1 MKDNK
6 TAENNKVEDSDKKVL
21 EKSEKVETKEEKVE
35 SKGNTIEEKETKNQK
50 KKPKEKKIK
59 TSIKKRFKKRH
70 IILLLIIAYIIY
82 RLVTKGNSIIPEIEQ
97 ISKVERRDIA
107 TSISATGTVQSIDSK
122 DVSETTMAGMTVEDV
137 RVKEGDVINT
147 GDIICTFNTDTLKS
161 TLAQLK
167 SSTSGLSGLS
177 GLNTNGALNSG
188 VSEIAKQSVEEA
200 KKAYEQSNSSLET
213 TKSQLKDAK
222 KELESYKPTYDAAS
236 KKFEPIKNAYNQKEE
251 DYNSAVEDRQIT
263 ETDYTIAETEY
274 YKYYH
279 RSDPT
284 KLRDEYADPSD
295 STKETPKAEYLAD
308 IQKAKTNLNNAEKA
322 RDNATIIENQK
333 LKDLQTY
340 QRNTYNPAYNEFSP
354 IELKYNQLKGNVD
367 ALEAQKSALESSTAS
382 LKSTYQSLNTLASS
396 TNSSIY
402 GADLSSLNGDMSSL
416 NSQIAQMQKQI
427 DNAVVKSP
435 VSGIVTAIG
444 VSSGDTY
451 TGSTIVRIENCQAF
465 EIEAY
470 IDEYDIPDV
479 KKDMSVKIKTD
490 ATRDEV
496 LNGKITYVAISSAS
510 ISSGMDLSALAGGM
524 GSYSSLSSSTG
535 GGKASYK
542 IKVDINTPNDR
553 LRAGMNAKLSI
564 ITGEEKNILS
574 VPYESIFERD
584 DGTSY
589 IKVVKPEYDINANI
603 TKANEKYQKFTQKDI
618 NVEGSSTIKVLSDS
632 LENNIEELDIK
643 VGIEGTYYTQVISDQ
658 VSENTYVIVPKADS
672 DNSLTQ
678 LFELM
683 GADAGV

>member
-1 MKDNK
+1 MKEDK
-6 TAENNKVEDSDKKVL
+6 TTENNKVEDNDEKNL
-21 EKSEKVETKEEKVE
+21 GKSEKIDSKEEKE
-35 SKGNTIEEKETKNQK
+35 SKTKHKNRK
-50 KKPKEKKIK
+50 DKKIK
-59 TSIKKRFKKRH
+59 IKKKFKKRH
-70 IILLLIIAYIIY
+70 IIILLIIAYIIF
-82 RLVTKGNSIIPEIEQ
+82 RIATRGNSIIPEIEQ

-107 TSISATGTVQSIDSK
+107 TSISATGTVQSINTK
-122 DVSETTMAGMTVEDV
+122 DVSEASMTGMTVESV

-161 TLAQLK
+161 TLSQLK

-177 GLNTNGALNSG
+177 GLNSGNALNSG
-188 VSEIAKQSVEEA
+188 VSDIAKQSVEEA

-213 TKSQLKDAK
+213 TKTQLKDAK
-222 KELESYKPTYDAAS
+222 KELDSYKPTYDAAL
-236 KKFEPIKNAYNQKEE
+236 KKFEPIKNAYAQKEDE
-251 DYNSAVEDRQIT
+251 YNSAVEDRNLADI
-263 ETDYTIAETEY
+263 DYNIAENEY
-274 YKYYH
+274 YKYFH
-279 RSDPT
+279 RSDPD
-284 KLRDEYADPSD
+284 KLRDEYTDGSGNLKPEYK
-295 STKETPKAEYLAD
+295 TEVETA
-308 IQKAKTNLNNAEKA
+308 ISNLNEADKA
-322 RDNATIIENQK
+322 RSAASVVENTK
-333 LKDLQTY
+333 LKELENYRKNTY
-340 QRNTYNPAYNEFSP
+340 QPAYNEFSP
-354 IELKYNQLKGNVD
+354 IEQHYNQLKGNID
-367 ALEAQKSALESSTAS
+367 SLEAQKTALESSTAS
-382 LKSTYQSLNTLASS
+382 LKSTYQSLSAIASS
-396 TNSSIY
+396 ANMSSMNGMDIS
-402 GADLSSLNGDMSSL
+402 SSLSGISGDMSSL
-416 NSQIAQMQKQI
+416 NAQISQIQKQI
-427 DNAVVKSP
+427 DNAVIKSP
-435 VSGIVTAIG
+435 VSGVVTAIG
-444 VSSGDTY
+444 VKSGDTY

-510 ISSGMDLSALAGGM
+510 ISSGMDLSALTGGM
-524 GSYSSLSSSTG
+524 NSYSGLSTSSS
-535 GGKASYK
+535 GKASYK
-542 IKVDINTPNDR
+542 VKIDINTPNDR

-564 ITGEEKNILS
+564 VTGEEKGILS

-584 DGTSY
+584 DGTNY
-589 IKVVKPEYDINANI
+589 IKIVKPEYDVNANI
-603 TKANEKYQKFTQKDI
+603 TKANEKYQKFTKKDI
-618 NVEGSSTIKVLSDS
+618 NIEGSSTIKVLSDS